1 MNHENIEKL
10 LTDKTV
16 CGLKSI
22 EQLEPL
28 IGQGETIFPPTY
40 AGSGSNKE
48 STYQINR
55 NPSTGDSIVVIDSV
69 GSQANRTEPIFKN
82 VPYSILV
89 PQVEVVLGSRT
100 VNLLDIGHR
109 GADAAI
115 RLTEL
120 KASLHEAFEKLERDR
135 NGTPLAKIAPTSLI
149 FGAWDSRD
157 TQAKARRVV
166 RHTIE
171 GYDVFELKRSA
182 QYIPAVNYITEQL
195 VTEADIKKKAGDKSL
210 GSKIGLLD
218 NPATNTLGGVRV
230 AKIRRIGLLNIN
242 VIRNLKGDSSEE
254 TEKLQRY
261 LLGLALVAYTCPA
274 ELDLREGCELVCKLE
289 SSCEITVRR
298 IHNEEK
304 FHISHQDA
312 LNYAVAATEAFGVG
326 EDKNVVFDKAE
337 AIKVIKEASGKKAN
351 SENSDE

>member
-22 EQLEPL
+22 ERLEPL
-28 IGQGETIFPPTY
+28 LGQGETIFPPTY
-40 AGSGSNKE
+40 ANVG
-48 STYQINR
+48 YQIDR
-55 NPSTGDSIVVIDSV
+55 NPSTGKSIVVLDSV

-82 VPYSILV
+82 VTYSKLV

-100 VNLLDIGHR
+100 INLLDIGHR

-120 KASLHEAFEKLERDR
+120 QESLHEAFDKLERER
-135 NGTPLAKIAPTSLI
+135 NGTLLAKIAPTSLV

-171 GYDVFELKRSA
+171 GSDVFELKRSA
-182 QYIPAVNYITEQL
+182 QYIPAVNYITEEL
-195 VTEADIKKKAGDKSL
+195 VKEADIKKKAGDKSL

-230 AKIRRIGLLNIN
+230 GEIRRIGLLNIN
-242 VIRNLKGDSSEE
+242 VIRNLKGESSEE
-254 TEKLQRY
+254 TDKLQRY
-261 LLGLALVAYTCPA
+261 LLGLALVAFTCPA
-274 ELDLREGCELVCKLE
+274 ELDLREGCELVRKLDNP
-289 SSCEITVRR
+289 CEMTVRR
-298 IHNEEK
+298 MDSEEK
-304 FHISHQDA
+304 LNFSHENA
-312 LNYAVAATEAFGVG
+312 LNYAKAATEAFGVG
-326 EDKNVVFDKAE
+326 EDKKVVFDKAL
-337 AIKVIKEASGKKAN
+337 AAKAIKEASGKKAN
-351 SENSDE
+351 SENDDE